1 MQHQA
6 KLLLDLRGLR
16 CEAGMGVT
24 TAVELSGI
32 CKSIYERIE
41 AGGVPGLGNALQL
54 AQFLQMP
61 VEEIWGL
68 AEKEENHG

>member
-1 MQHQA
+1 M
-6 KLLLDLRGLR
+6 
-16 CEAGMGVT
+16 T

-41 AGGVPGLGNALQL
+41 AGDLPSLGNALQL

-68 AEKEENHG
+68 AEAEKGLPNDQ